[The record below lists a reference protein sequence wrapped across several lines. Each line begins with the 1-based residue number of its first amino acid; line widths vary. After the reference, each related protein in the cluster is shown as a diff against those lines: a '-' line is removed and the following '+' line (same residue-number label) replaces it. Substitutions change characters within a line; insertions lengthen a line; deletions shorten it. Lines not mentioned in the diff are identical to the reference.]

1 MNKNNLPIGI
11 FDSGLGGLTVLKEI
25 ERILPKE
32 SIIYFGDTARVPY
45 GNKSKNTI
53 IRFSTENILF
63 LLRKKVKII
72 VVACNTSSSLAL
84 GSLKEIFTV
93 PLIGVIQA
101 GVEKACAVCRGKG
114 IGIIGTKS
122 TISSRSY
129 QENVAAV
136 NSINPVR
143 KCPDEVLGSALTK
156 AVYLPTSRKSAERFS
171 NGIKVY
177 ARACPLF
184 VPLVEE
190 NLTDGKI
197 VDLAVKMYLAD
208 FRGKIDTLILGCTHY
223 PLLEKPI
230 ARYLRGVNLVD
241 SAKEV
246 ALRAR
251 DILKKL
257 NLLNKSGYPVREK
270 FYVTDEPKAF
280 SQRAEIFLRRR
291 ISNPQVVDV

>member
-45 GNKSKNTI
+45 GNKSKSTV
-53 IRFSTENILF
+53 IRFSTENVLF

-101 GVEKACAVCRGKG
+101 GVEKACVVCRGKG

-122 TISSRSY
+122 TINSRSY
-129 QENVAAV
+129 QENIAAV
-136 NSINPVR
+136 NP
-143 KCPDEVLGSALTK
+143 
-156 AVYLPTSRKSAERFS
+156 
-171 NGIKVY
+171 IKVY

-190 NLTDGKI
+190 NLTAGKI
-197 VDLAVKMYLAD
+197 VDLTVKMYLAD
-208 FRGKIDTLILGCTHY
+208 FRSKIDTLILGCTHY
-223 PLLEKPI
+223 PLLGKAI

-246 ALRAR
+246 ALRTR
-251 DILKKL
+251 DVLEKL

-270 FYVTDEPKAF
+270 FYVTDEPRVF

-291 ISNPQVVDV
+291 INNPQVVDV